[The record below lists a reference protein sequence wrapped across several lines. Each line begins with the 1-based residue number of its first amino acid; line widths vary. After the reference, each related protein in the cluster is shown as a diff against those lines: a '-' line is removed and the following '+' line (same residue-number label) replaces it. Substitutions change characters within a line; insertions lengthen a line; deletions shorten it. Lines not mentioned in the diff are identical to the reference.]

1 MPTERISREN
11 TKETIIITLLRVT
24 IKFTHSD
31 NSSFFSSAI
40 AILSLCRLEW
50 PNIYMLTTLAFENF
64 LQGESWENCLVSKS
78 IGWCAL
84 YQSLL
89 KRDEW
94 NVLRNTVVINKKKNV
109 YRVIHSV
116 AILTNSHIWHPAVT
130 SLYVLITILFFFF
143 YRYVIRVWKQ
153 YFARR

>member
-1 MPTERISREN
+1 MNMVTNLGGITFNITGWPWQ
-11 TKETIIITLLRVT
+11 TIPHFSPVLLQFCLYVDL
-24 IKFTHSD
+24 KV
-31 NSSFFSSAI
+31 
-40 AILSLCRLEW
+40 EW

-78 IGWCAL
+78 IGWCAF

-94 NVLRNTVVINKKKNV
+94 NILRNTVVINKKKNV

-116 AILTNSHIWHPAVT
+116 AILSNSHIWHPAVT
-130 SLYVLITILFFFF
+130 SLYVLITIWFFF